1 VSDEALPDV
10 TKSRILAIKTLT
22 NRCLAFAAEEE
33 ATQVSE
39 PVFQLLWPLVARGEE
54 TPYK

>member
-10 TKSRILAIKTLT
+10 TRSRILAIKTLT